1 MSEAVANRL
10 VARRGDILD
19 RLKALIRAPSVSTD
33 PAYADGMK
41 AAREMLMARLR
52 EIGLSDVQLLEA
64 GGQPA
69 VYAAWNGA
77 PGKPTL
83 IIYGHY
89 DVQPPDP
96 LELWRTP
103 PFEPTEQD
111 GRLYGRG
118 ASDVKGSTTIA
129 VETIAGFLED
139 GGALP
144 VNVKLFLEGEEET
157 GSPSLPKL
165 IEKYRD
171 LLQADAMIS
180 ADGGRA
186 STTVPTVTVGC
197 RGITG
202 LEFTLRTA
210 KKDAHSGRVGGAVR
224 NALHEMA
231 KLIATLHE
239 DTGRIRVA
247 GFFDGAQP
255 VTNAIRADAAALPFD
270 EAGFYAELGAAPF
283 GDPAY
288 TVRERTTVQP
298 TVEVNGMW
306 GGYTGAGG
314 KTVLPCEAHAKLTM
328 RLVPGQD
335 PARAKEA
342 VRKHLEAH
350 APEGVTLEFSIR
362 NSGSPAYSLA
372 PDNKMLLAAERVVEQ
387 VAGRKPVRVRA
398 GGTIPITAL
407 FQERLGFDTLI
418 FGFAMPD
425 EDVHAPNEFF
435 RLSSLDEGLRTF
447 PLLLTELGKLK
458 PEDIRRKPA

>member
-1 MSEAVANRL
+1 MSDAVVDRL
-10 VARRGDILD
+10 IARKGDILD

-33 PAYADGMK
+33 PAYEDGMR
-41 AAREMLMARLR
+41 AARELLLARLR
-52 EIGLSDVQLLEA
+52 EIGLSDVQLLDA
-64 GGQPA
+64 GGKPA
-69 VYAAWNGA
+69 VYGAWNGA

-96 LELWRTP
+96 LDLWHSP
-103 PFEPTEQD
+103 PFEPTERD
-111 GRLYGRG
+111 GRLYARG

-139 GGALP
+139 GGGLP
-144 VNVKLFLEGEEET
+144 VNVKLFLEGEEEV

-165 IEKYRD
+165 IDKYRD
-171 LLQADAMIS
+171 LLAADAMIS

-186 STTVPTVTVGC
+186 STTFPTVTVGC
-197 RGITG
+197 RGIVG

-255 VTNAIRADAAALPFD
+255 VTNRIREDAAALPFD
-270 EAGFYAELGAAPF
+270 EAGFYAELGAQPF

-306 GGYTGAGG
+306 GGYTGTGG

-328 RLVPGQD
+328 RLVPGQV
-335 PARAKEA
+335 PAKAQEA
-342 VRKHLEAH
+342 VRRHLEAH
-350 APEGVTLEFSIR
+350 APEGVTLEFSLR
-362 NSGSPAYSLA
+362 GAGSPAYSLG

-387 VAGRKPVRVRA
+387 VAGRRPVRVRA

-407 FQERLGFDTLI
+407 FRQSLGIDTLI

-425 EDVHAPNEFF
+425 EDAHAPNEFF
-435 RLSSLDEGLRTF
+435 RLSSLEEGLRTL
-447 PLLLTELGKLK
+447 PLLLSELGKLR
-458 PEDIRRKPA
+458 PEDFKGVRE